1 MRRPSARTGWLRV
14 VMLTAFLLLMTSCQT
29 SPRTIPSIDI
39 QWPAFPDP
47 EGSVVYVPEEECD
60 FPGGLVVMPLS
71 YWLALGRYV
80 VDVERVRKQIE
91 AMYGGE

>member
-1 MRRPSARTGWLRV
+1 
-14 VMLTAFLLLMTSCQT
+14 
-29 SPRTIPSIDI
+29 
-39 QWPAFPDP
+39 
-47 EGSVVYVPEEECD
+47 VVYVPEEECD